1 MPDNEAD
8 TIPMPVSEQAANAS
22 LDVRRRWEWFKM
34 RVRLAQ
40 KWWLRAHTPYQPLFV
55 IATWRSGS
63 NLLLSFLKQQP
74 EVAMLSEVLCSR
86 LAIGP
91 SHDHLSAKQ
100 AIGHIRFC
108 LQGERTPIRGCKLM
122 LPHLS
127 NCNLSLDELDAAF
140 PKAKY
145 IVLYRQS
152 LAEQYVS
159 LQVAQATRQ
168 FRLGE
173 GEQQQRI
180 RIQVDAGELR
190 HYCDDMRRRYHT
202 TVHHPSLQGKAVLLS
217 YEELTAEPHYW
228 LERQICPLL
237 KVPFVAPET
246 RVRKQNT
253 RSLAEQVT
261 NYSEVAALL
270 RSPLCQHKYQWPVQ
284 QPRRRAA

>member
-1 MPDNEAD
+1 MTAD
-8 TIPMPVSEQAANAS
+8 APATIRIRPP
-22 LDVRRRWEWFKM
+22 RRWDGWPQVKLEWQ
-34 RVRLAQ
+34 RLRHQAHLHYT
-40 KWWLRAHTPYQPLFV
+40 WWTRPHTPFQAVFV
-55 IATWRSGS
+55 LATHRSGS
-63 NLLLSFLKQQP
+63 NLLIDYLNKLPGVQSH
-74 EVAMLSEVLCSR
+74 SEILCR
-86 LAIGP
+86 LFTNGP
-91 SHDHLSAKQ
+91 AWYQRGPRLT
-100 AIGHIRFC
+100 IGHIRRM
-108 LQGERTPIRGCKLM
+108 LHLLTAENRGCKLM
-122 LPHLS
+122 LDQLEFS
-127 NCNLSLDELDAAF
+127 RVKLTDLFAAF
-140 PKAKY
+140 PNAKF

-180 RIQVDAGELR
+180 KIQVDAAELR

-202 TVHHPSLQGKAVLLS
+202 TVHQPSLQGKAVLLS

-228 LERQICPLL
+228 LEQHICPLL

-270 RSPLCQHKYQWPVQ
+270 RSPLCQHKYQWPGQ
-284 QPRRRAA
+284 QTRRRAA